1 MFAHAGLLQHA
12 LPAWPVRAADSAIN
26 AEAELR
32 AHVSRLRELRPGL
45 NLHSEDGCDPRDQTA
60 QADIDAG
67 LRLVVLLE
75 GRIDVSYG
83 LTRVALSHQ
92 GAGASAALVS
102 VAERERF
109 ERRAR
114 SGVYSRRVSLG
125 LTPAWLAQA
134 GGGDGAGWPDLQR
147 FMHEHL
153 ATRQWQLSPRA
164 AVIAEQIVHPPGL
177 TPLLQHM
184 YLESHALELL
194 GEALATVGDCEAAA
208 AGGSAAGLLPRE
220 HQRLRELHAFLASGQ
235 ADALSMDAIARQ
247 AGVNASTL
255 QRQFRSVYGT
265 TVFEFLRECRLQR
278 ARQALERD
286 GITVGQA
293 ALLAGYTSAANF
305 ATAYRRRFGLAPK
318 LARVRV

>member
-1 MFAHAGLLQHA
+1 MRAPE
-12 LPAWPVRAADSAIN
+12 PATT

-45 NLHSEDGCDPRDQTA
+45 HLHSEDGCDPRDQTA
-60 QADIDAG
+60 QAEIAAG

-83 LTRVALSHQ
+83 LTRVALSHA
-92 GAGASAALVS
+92 GAGGTAALVS

-125 LTPAWLAQA
+125 LSPAWLAQA
-134 GGGDGAGWPDLQR
+134 GGGDGAAWPDLQR
-147 FMHEHL
+147 FMQEHL
-153 ATRQWQLSPRA
+153 ATRRWQLSPRA

-177 TPLLQHM
+177 APLLQHM

-194 GEALATVGDCEAAA
+194 GEALATLGNRDAVAPGVAA
-208 AGGSAAGLLPRE
+208 AAGLLPRE

>member
-1 MFAHAGLLQHA
+1 MRSPDHASS
-12 LPAWPVRAADSAIN
+12 P
-26 AEAELR
+26 EAELR

-45 NLHSEDGCDPRDQTA
+45 HLHSEDGCDPRDQTA
-60 QADIDAG
+60 QAEIDAG

-75 GRIDVSYG
+75 GRLDVSYG
-83 LTRVALSHQ
+83 LTRVAMRHA

-114 SGVYSRRVSLG
+114 SGVYSRRVSVG
-125 LTPAWLAQA
+125 LTPAWLAQV
-134 GGGDGAGWPDLQR
+134 GGGDGAAWPDLQR
-147 FMHEHL
+147 FMHQHL
-153 ATRQWQLSPRA
+153 ATRHWQLSPRA
-164 AVIAEQIVHPPGL
+164 AVIAEQIVHPPSL

-194 GEALATVGDCEAAA
+194 GEALSIVGEAQAA
-208 AGGSAAGLLPRE
+208 AGGNGAGLLPRE

-265 TVFEFLRECRLQR
+265 TVFDFLRECRLQR

>member
-32 AHVSRLRELRPGL
+32 ARSLAAARSCAWPEPAQRRR
-45 NLHSEDGCDPRDQTA
+45 CDPRDQTA

-83 LTRVALSHQ
+83 LTRVALSHP

-109 ERRAR
+109 DRRAR

-134 GGGDGAGWPDLQR
+134 VGGDGAGWPDLQR
-147 FMHEHL
+147 FMHD
-153 ATRQWQLSPRA
+153 TWPRA
-164 AVIAEQIVHPPGL
+164 SG
-177 TPLLQHM
+177 
-184 YLESHALELL
+184 SCRRAL
-194 GEALATVGDCEAAA
+194 
-208 AGGSAAGLLPRE
+208 R
-220 HQRLRELHAFLASGQ
+220 
-235 ADALSMDAIARQ
+235 
-247 AGVNASTL
+247 
-255 QRQFRSVYGT
+255 
-265 TVFEFLRECRLQR
+265 
-278 ARQALERD
+278 
-286 GITVGQA
+286 
-293 ALLAGYTSAANF
+293 
-305 ATAYRRRFGLAPK
+305 
-318 LARVRV
+318 